1 MQNGWKLSRAVVV
14 LLGNGSGPQNK
25 FMLDLLKSEFLDS
38 FTATPVSVAFLRLMS
53 AMVLGGLIGW
63 ERERHEKS
71 AGLRTHIMIALAA
84 CLFTLIA
91 FDLMELPRNDEDVL
105 RTDPLRLIEAVTSG
119 VAFLAAGSIITQGVK
134 VKGLT
139 TGAGMWLAGAIGLTC
154 GIGNIPLAALAT
166 TLALVVLWLLHR
178 LAGRLDA
185 PEDTLTSEAK
195 PDAKPETEPNSGRK
209 ERTRPAD

>member
-1 MQNGWKLSRAVVV
+1 
-14 LLGNGSGPQNK
+14 
-25 FMLDLLKSEFLDS
+25 MLDLLRSEFLDS
-38 FTATPVSVAFLRLMS
+38 FTATPFAVAFIRLTA

-91 FDLMELPRNDEDVL
+91 FDLMELPRNDEDIL

-154 GIGNIPLAALAT
+154 GTGNIPLAALAT
-166 TLALVVLWLLHR
+166 TLALIVLWLLHR
-178 LAGRLDA
+178 LIGQGEA
-185 PEDTLTSEAK
+185 PD
-195 PDAKPETEPNSGRK
+195 
-209 ERTRPAD
+209 ERSDPPPPRRE